1 MFFANHCQS
10 SVGTE
15 DVYSENM
22 STVGGNE
29 SIAET
34 NSAYGTWDDRFVPTH
49 LRQVHMRAPH
59 WLIPAVMGRRL
70 TGSQS
75 ETSTVDSASVVSSD
89 MASTERGARR
99 APVPFNAW
107 GPNGEYARMVKTPT
121 VASESTRTVTT
132 ARRQPVKQ
140 TNSGWAKVVSV
151 PSKRAIS
158 RASTDHEL
166 ADPQACPPAPRL
178 FEEPDGGR
186 HGQQL
191 R

>member
-1 MFFANHCQS
+1 
-10 SVGTE
+10 
-15 DVYSENM
+15 M

-34 NSAYGTWDDRFVPTH
+34 RSDYGNWNDGLIPTR
-49 LRQVHMRAPH
+49 LAQVHMRAPH
-59 WLIPAVMGRRL
+59 WLIPDVMGKPL

-75 ETSTVDSASVVSSD
+75 ETSTVDSASVASSD
-89 MASTERGARR
+89 TTSTEGART

-121 VASESTRTVTT
+121 VVSGSTRTVTT

-140 TNSGWAKVVSV
+140 TNSGWVKVVSD

-158 RASTDHEL
+158 RASANHEV
-166 ADPQACPPAPRL
+166 AEPQACPPAARL
-178 FEEPDGGR
+178 LEVPAGGR
-186 HGQQL
+186 RGQQL
-191 R
+191 RWPLGLRLGRSRPGL